1 MARTLSSTFRRKIT
15 PVIETRMHDEPVI
28 ILEGPRS
35 VGKSTVL
42 REIAKSSGAAILDLD
57 DLATREAVAR
67 DPANFI
73 SGASPILIDEYQ
85 KVPKILDAIKAELN
99 QETRPG
105 RFVLTGSI
113 RNESLP
119 QNTQTLTG
127 RVHRMVISPLTQG
140 EIDGTNSNFIEKL
153 FDESHPLI
161 TSSIS
166 RTSREQY
173 FERIS
178 KGGFPLALTRGTSPQ
193 RSRWFSDYV
202 FKTLDQDIR
211 EISRIRQSE
220 MLSKLLIRL
229 ASQTGQVLNISRA
242 AQDIGLEKSTA
253 ENYVKLLESVF
264 LIQRLPA
271 WGTTLRARSAAS
283 PKLHVCDSGLLS
295 YLLRLTP
302 TKLSSKSPAALTEF
316 GHLLESFIF
325 GEISRQSEMMDDRLN
340 IGHWRTRDDDEVD
353 IVVERESGEVVA
365 VEVKAGQRVTSS
377 DFQALRKLRDASG
390 SAFVAGAIIYLGNRS
405 YSFEDRLYVISADRI
420 WL

>member
-173 FERIS
+173 FERID
-178 KGGFPLALTRGTSPQ
+178 GLVTTFLRPLIKIFAKSAEFDNPRC
-193 RSRWFSDYV
+193 Y
-202 FKTLDQDIR
+202 
-211 EISRIRQSE
+211 
-220 MLSKLLIRL
+220 LSCLFGSLLKL
-229 ASQTGQVLNISRA
+229 V
-242 AQDIGLEKSTA
+242 KS
-253 ENYVKLLESVF
+253 
-264 LIQRLPA
+264 
-271 WGTTLRARSAAS
+271 
-283 PKLHVCDSGLLS
+283 
-295 YLLRLTP
+295 
-302 TKLSSKSPAALTEF
+302 
-316 GHLLESFIF
+316 
-325 GEISRQSEMMDDRLN
+325 
-340 IGHWRTRDDDEVD
+340 
-353 IVVERESGEVVA
+353 
-365 VEVKAGQRVTSS
+365 
-377 DFQALRKLRDASG
+377 
-390 SAFVAGAIIYLGNRS
+390 
-405 YSFEDRLYVISADRI
+405 
-420 WL
+420 

>member
-42 REIAKSSGAAILDLD
+42 REIAK
-57 DLATREAVAR
+57 
-67 DPANFI
+67 I

-178 KGGFPLALTRGTSPQ
+178 KGGFPQ